1 MRMVLSGVD
10 IVEEVNPFLLTS
22 LSEIEPADTEEFDEN
37 SDLFCEDTLDI
48 YLREMAAVPLLSHQ
62 EEIDLARRFER
73 GKQAQLELA
82 NTKGRISKRKL
93 AELKALISDGLAARE
108 HLIRANTRLVI
119 SIARRYIGCG
129 VPLSDLI
136 QEGNL
141 GLIRAVE
148 KFEYQRGFRF
158 STYATWWIRQAVMRA
173 IAMQSR
179 TIRLPVYLGDRV
191 RQFQQVAHALEQDL
205 GRPPTLQEL
214 ALELNVTPEKVHW
227 VMQISQTPLSLEDPY
242 GDEEDSEF
250 GAFVEDETAEQPYDA
265 VQQMMLQEQV
275 EQALATL
282 TPREARVLRLRYGLG
297 YQRQLTLE
305 EVGDKFGLTRERIR
319 QIELQAL
326 RRLRHPSR
334 ARILREYL

>member
-1 MRMVLSGVD
+1 MLISRTN
-10 IVEEVNPFLLTS
+10 IAEEVGPFLFPS
-22 LSEIEPADTEEFDEN
+22 LNEAESAEIGEDGEQAEN
-37 SDLFCEDTLDI
+37 FPTDTLDL

-62 EEIDLARRFER
+62 EEIELARRFER

-82 NTKGRISKRKL
+82 TARRKLSKKKL

-108 HLIRANTRLVI
+108 HLIKANTRLVI

-191 RQFQQVAHALEQDL
+191 RQFQNVAHALEQDL
-205 GRPPTLQEL
+205 GRPPTLEEL
-214 ALELNVTPEKVHW
+214 AGELQETPEKVHW
-227 VMQISQTPLSLEDPY
+227 VLQMSQTPLSLEDPY
-242 GDEEDSEF
+242 GEEEDAEF
-250 GAFVEDETAEQPYDA
+250 GAFIEDESAEQPYDA
-265 VQQMMLQEQV
+265 VQQLMLREQV

-282 TPREARVLRLRYGLG
+282 SPREARVIRLRYGLG
-297 YQRQLTLE
+297 YPTQLTLE

-334 ARILREYL
+334 ARLLREYL

>member
-1 MRMVLSGVD
+1 MISSGVE
-10 IVEEVNPFLLTS
+10 IVEEVNPFLFAS
-22 LSEIEPADTEEFDEN
+22 LNGVEAVEAEDSEETADHF
-37 SDLFCEDTLDI
+37 SEDTLDL
-48 YLREMAAVPLLSHQ
+48 YLREMATVPLLSHQ
-62 EEIDLARRFER
+62 EEIDLAQRFER
-73 GKQAQLELA
+73 GKQAQLELVNA
-82 NTKGRISKRKL
+82 KRKL
-93 AELKALISDGLAARE
+93 SKKKLEELKALISEGLAARE
-108 HLIRANTRLVI
+108 HLIKANTRLVI

-205 GRPPTLQEL
+205 GRPPTVQEL
-214 ALELNVTPEKVHW
+214 ARELDETPQKVHW
-227 VMQISQTPLSLEDPY
+227 VLQMSQPPLSLEDPY
-242 GDEEDSEF
+242 GEEEDSEF
-250 GAFVEDETAEQPYDA
+250 GSFIEDEMAEQPYDA
-265 VQQMMLQEQV
+265 VQQLMLQEQV

-282 TPREARVLRLRYGLG
+282 SPREARVLRLRYGLG

>member
-1 MRMVLSGVD
+1 MVLSGAD
-10 IVEEVNPFLLTS
+10 IVEEINPFLLTS
-22 LSEIEPADTEEFDEN
+22 LSEIELAETEEYDEN
-37 SDLFCEDTLDI
+37 SDHFSDDTLDI

-82 NTKGRISKRKL
+82 NTKGRISKRRL

-108 HLIRANTRLVI
+108 HLIKANTRLVI

-191 RQFQQVAHALEQDL
+191 RQFQQVAHALEQEL

-214 ALELNVTPEKVHW
+214 AQELNVTPEKVHW
-227 VMQISQTPLSLEDPY
+227 VMQMSQTPLSLEDPY

-250 GAFVEDETAEQPYDA
+250 GVSLLADFFRLHPRRTNWKRCPGFSRQCRNFMAQRRSILCPRLVFHPAFLERGAEPA
-265 VQQMMLQEQV
+265 
-275 EQALATL
+275 
-282 TPREARVLRLRYGLG
+282 
-297 YQRQLTLE
+297 
-305 EVGDKFGLTRERIR
+305 
-319 QIELQAL
+319 AL
-326 RRLRHPSR
+326 RAGWNSHLELAPVRMVV
-334 ARILREYL
+334 I

>member
-1 MRMVLSGVD
+1 MALSGLN
-10 IVEEVNPFLLTS
+10 ILEESVRPLIEMPDTAE
-22 LSEIEPADTEEFDEN
+22 LSDGD
-37 SDLFCEDTLDI
+37 DLVTVPDTLPDDSLDL
-48 YLREMAAVPLLSHQ
+48 YLREMSSVPLLNHQ
-62 EEIDLARRFER
+62 EEI
-73 GKQAQLELA
+73 ELA
-82 NTKGRISKRKL
+82 QRIEQGREAQKRIAGACGRLRKRKL
-93 AELKALISDGLAARE
+93 QELQALVRDGVAARE
-108 HLIRANTRLVI
+108 HLIKANTRLVI

-129 VPLSDLI
+129 VPFSDLI

-191 RQFQQVAHALEQDL
+191 RRIQQVVHSLEQDL
-205 GRPPTLQEL
+205 GRPPTSEEV
-214 ALELNVTPEKVHW
+214 AAETDETPERVNW
-227 VMQISQTPLSLEDPY
+227 FLQLSQIPLSLENPY
-242 GDEEDSEF
+242 GDDEEAEF
-250 GAFVEDETAEQPYDA
+250 GAFIEDELAEKPYDA
-265 VQQMMLQEQV
+265 VQYLMLKEQV
-275 EQALATL
+275 EIALATL
-282 TPREARVLRLRYGLG
+282 TPREARVLRMRYGLDH
-297 YQRQLTLE
+297 QHQLTLE

-334 ARILREYL
+334 ARLLREYL

>member
-1 MRMVLSGVD
+1 MISSGAD
-10 IVEEVNPFLLTS
+10 IVEETNPFLLSS
-22 LSEIEPADTEEFDEN
+22 LGDADLNESEEINERPDQF
-37 SDLFCEDTLDI
+37 SDDSLDI
-48 YLREMAAVPLLSHQ
+48 YLRDMAVVPLLSHQ

-73 GKQAQLELA
+73 GKQAQLELVNA
-82 NTKGRISKRKL
+82 KRKLSKRKL
-93 AELKALISDGLAARE
+93 EELKALISDGLAALE
-108 HLIRANTRLVI
+108 HLIKANTRLVI

-191 RQFQQVAHALEQDL
+191 RQYQNVARSMEQDL
-205 GRPPTLQEL
+205 GRPPTMEEL
-214 ALELNVTPEKVHW
+214 ASELGETPEKVYW
-227 VMQISQTPLSLEDPY
+227 VLQMSQTPISLEDPF
-242 GDEEDSEF
+242 GEEEDAEF
-250 GAFVEDETAEQPYDA
+250 GSFIEDETAEQPFDA
-265 VQQMMLQEQV
+265 VQYRMLQEQV
-275 EQALATL
+275 EYALSTL
-282 TPREARVLRLRYGLG
+282 SPREARVIRLRYGLG

-334 ARILREYL
+334 SRILREYL

>member
-1 MRMVLSGVD
+1 MILSGTD
-10 IVEEVNPFLLTS
+10 IVEEVDPYLLPS
-22 LSEIEPADTEEFDEN
+22 LNRIESSETETGEEN
-37 SDLFCEDTLDI
+37 LEHLPEDSLDL

-82 NTKGRISKRKL
+82 NAKRKLSRKKL
-93 AELKALISDGLAARE
+93 AELKDLISDGLAARE
-108 HLIRANTRLVI
+108 HLIKANTRLVI

-191 RQFQQVAHALEQDL
+191 RQFHHVAHSLEQDL
-205 GRPPTLQEL
+205 GRPPTVQEL
-214 ALELNVTPEKVHW
+214 ARELDETPERVHW
-227 VMQISQTPLSLEDPY
+227 VLQMSQTPLSLEDPY
-242 GDEEDSEF
+242 GEEEDAEF
-250 GAFVEDETAEQPYDA
+250 GAFIEDEMAEQPYDA

-275 EQALATL
+275 EHALSTL
-282 TPREARVLRLRYGLG
+282 SPREARVIRLRYGLG
-297 YQRQLTLE
+297 CQRQMTLE

>member
-1 MRMVLSGVD
+1 MV
-10 IVEEVNPFLLTS
+10 LTS
-22 LSEIEPADTEEFDEN
+22 LKSLQESSGNKREIPEIAEALFKDDIVHLHEN
-37 SDLFCEDTLDI
+37 FPDDPLDL
-48 YLREMAAVPLLSHQ
+48 YLKEMASVPLLSHD
-62 EEIDLARRFER
+62 EEI
-73 GKQAQLELA
+73 ELA
-82 NTKGRISKRKL
+82 QQIESGRKAQKL
-93 AELKALISDGLAARE
+93 IANPETRLNKLQLQELQQQVHEGMAARE

-129 VPLSDLI
+129 VLFSDLI

-191 RQFQQVAHALEQDL
+191 RKIQQIAHNLEQDL
-205 GRPPTLQEL
+205 GRPPTTEEI
-214 ALELNVTPEKVHW
+214 AIEGDETPERVNW
-227 VMQISQTPLSLEDPY
+227 FLQLSQSPLSLENPY
-242 GDEEDSEF
+242 GEDEEAEF
-250 GAFVEDETAEQPYDA
+250 GAFIEDETAEKPYDV
-265 VQQMMLQEQV
+265 VQNLMLQEKI
-275 EQALATL
+275 ESALATL
-282 TPREARVLRLRYGLG
+282 SPREARVIRMRYGLD
-297 YQRQLTLE
+297 RQHELTLE
-305 EVGDKFGLTRERIR
+305 EVGEKFGLTRERIR

-334 ARILREYL
+334 ARTLREYL

>member
-1 MRMVLSGVD
+1 
-10 IVEEVNPFLLTS
+10 
-22 LSEIEPADTEEFDEN
+22 
-37 SDLFCEDTLDI
+37 
-48 YLREMAAVPLLSHQ
+48 
-62 EEIDLARRFER
+62 
-73 GKQAQLELA
+73 
-82 NTKGRISKRKL
+82 
-93 AELKALISDGLAARE
+93 
-108 HLIRANTRLVI
+108 
-119 SIARRYIGCG
+119 
-129 VPLSDLI
+129 
-136 QEGNL
+136 
-141 GLIRAVE
+141 
-148 KFEYQRGFRF
+148 
-158 STYATWWIRQAVMRA
+158 
-173 IAMQSR
+173 MQSR

-191 RQFQQVAHALEQDL
+191 RQFQQVAHALEQEL

-214 ALELNVTPEKVHW
+214 AQELNVTPEKVHW
-227 VMQISQTPLSLEDPY
+227 VMQMSQTPLSLEDPY

>member
-1 MRMVLSGVD
+1 MVLSGAD
-10 IVEEVNPFLLTS
+10 IVRDTNPFLLTS
-22 LSEIEPADTEEFDEN
+22 VSEIELAETEEFEEN
-37 SDLFCEDTLDI
+37 SGNFSDDPLDI
-48 YLREMAAVPLLSHQ
+48 YLREMAAVPLLSRQ

-108 HLIRANTRLVI
+108 HLIKANTRLVI

-158 STYATWWIRQAVMRA
+158 STYATWWIRQAVTRA

-179 TIRLPVYLGDRV
+179 TIRLPVYLGDRL
-191 RQFQQVAHALEQDL
+191 RQIQQVAHALEQDL

-214 ALELNVTPEKVHW
+214 ALELKVPPEKVHF

-250 GAFVEDETAEQPYDA
+250 GAFIEDETAEQPYDV
-265 VQQMMLQEQV
+265 VQQRMLREQV

-297 YQRQLTLE
+297 YQRQFTLE

-334 ARILREYL
+334 ARSLREYL

>member
-1 MRMVLSGVD
+1 MVLSGTN
-10 IVEEVNPFLLTS
+10 IVEEINPFLLTS
-22 LSEIEPADTEEFDEN
+22 IAEVESLEAESGEEDGDHFP
-37 SDLFCEDTLDI
+37 EDSLDI
-48 YLREMAAVPLLSHQ
+48 YLREMATVPLLNHQ

-73 GKQAQLELA
+73 GRQAQQELVNA
-82 NTKGRISKRKL
+82 KRKL
-93 AELKALISDGLAARE
+93 SRKKLEELKALISDGMAARE
-108 HLIRANTRLVI
+108 HLIKANTRLVI

-191 RQFQQVAHALEQDL
+191 RQFQQIAHALEQDL

-214 ALELNVTPEKVHW
+214 AHELDEPPEKVHW
-227 VMQISQTPLSLEDPY
+227 VMQMSQTPLSLEDPY

-250 GAFVEDETAEQPYDA
+250 GSFIEDEMAEQPYDA
-265 VQQMMLQEQV
+265 VQQLMLQEQV
-275 EQALATL
+275 EHALSTL
-282 TPREARVLRLRYGLG
+282 SPREARVIRLRYGLG

>member
-1 MRMVLSGVD
+1 MALSSLKSYPEGGGLGMELPD
-10 IVEEVNPFLLTS
+10 I
-22 LSEIEPADTEEFDEN
+22 SEAPLHDDTIQLPEN
-37 SDLFCEDTLDI
+37 MLDDPLDL
-48 YLREMAAVPLLSHQ
+48 YLKEMSSVPLLSHE
-62 EEIDLARRFER
+62 EEI
-73 GKQAQLELA
+73 ELA
-82 NTKGRISKRKL
+82 QRIEAGREAQKCIANPQTRLSKKRLQKL
-93 AELKALISDGLAARE
+93 QQQVRDGIAARE

-129 VPLSDLI
+129 VLFSDLI

-191 RQFQQVAHALEQDL
+191 RKIQQIAHSLEQDL
-205 GRPPTLQEL
+205 GRPPTIEEI
-214 ALELNVTPEKVHW
+214 AFEGEETPERVNW
-227 VMQISQTPLSLEDPY
+227 FLQLSQSPLSLENPY
-242 GDEEDSEF
+242 GDDEEAEF
-250 GAFVEDETAEQPYDA
+250 GAFIEDELAEKPYDA
-265 VQQMMLQEQV
+265 VQHLMLQEQI
-275 EQALATL
+275 ESALATL
-282 TPREARVLRLRYGLG
+282 TPREARVIRLRYGLDR
-297 YQRQLTLE
+297 QHQLTLE
-305 EVGDKFGLTRERIR
+305 EVGEKFGLTRERIR

>member
-1 MRMVLSGVD
+1 MRMISSGVE
-10 IVEEVNPFLLTS
+10 IVEEVNPFLFAS
-22 LSEIEPADTEEFDEN
+22 LNGVEAVEAEDTEETPDHF
-37 SDLFCEDTLDI
+37 SEDTLDL
-48 YLREMAAVPLLSHQ
+48 YLREMAAVPLLTHQ
-62 EEIDLARRFER
+62 EEIDLAQRFER
-73 GKQAQLELA
+73 GKQAQLELVSA
-82 NTKGRISKRKL
+82 KRKL
-93 AELKALISDGLAARE
+93 SRKKLEELKALISDGLAARE
-108 HLIRANTRLVI
+108 HLIKANTRLVI

-205 GRPPTLQEL
+205 GRPPTVQEL
-214 ALELNVTPEKVHW
+214 AQELDETPQKVHW
-227 VMQISQTPLSLEDPY
+227 VLQMSQTPLSLEDPY
-242 GDEEDSEF
+242 GEEEDSEF
-250 GAFVEDETAEQPYDA
+250 GSFIEDEMAEQPYDA
-265 VQQMMLQEQV
+265 VQQLMLQEQV

-282 TPREARVLRLRYGLG
+282 SPREARVLRLRYGLG

>member
-1 MRMVLSGVD
+1 MALSGID
-10 IVEEVNPFLLTS
+10 ILEVTTPKMFDISDVAEGSDGEERLPLTDS
-22 LSEIEPADTEEFDEN
+22 LPEDSL
-37 SDLFCEDTLDI
+37 DL
-48 YLREMAAVPLLSHQ
+48 YLREMSSVPLLNHQ
-62 EEIDLARRFER
+62 EEI
-73 GKQAQLELA
+73 ELA
-82 NTKGRISKRKL
+82 QKIEKGREAQKKIAEARKRINQQQL
-93 AELKALISDGLAARE
+93 QTLKEIVREGLAARE
-108 HLIRANTRLVI
+108 HLIKANTRLVI

-129 VPLSDLI
+129 VPFSDLI

-191 RQFQQVAHALEQDL
+191 RRIQQIAHALEQDL
-205 GRPPTLQEL
+205 GRPPTSEEL
-214 ALELNVTPEKVHW
+214 AMETDETPERVNW
-227 VMQISQTPLSLEDPY
+227 FMQLSQIPLSLENPY
-242 GDEEDSEF
+242 GDDEDAEF
-250 GAFVEDETAEQPYDA
+250 GAFIEDEFAEKPYDA
-265 VQQMMLQEQV
+265 VQNLMLKEQV
-275 EQALATL
+275 EIALATL
-282 TPREARVLRLRYGLG
+282 TPREARVIRMRYGLDH
-297 YQRQLTLE
+297 QHQLTLE

-334 ARILREYL
+334 ARLLREYL

>member
-1 MRMVLSGVD
+1 MISSGVE
-10 IVEEVNPFLLTS
+10 IVEDVNLFLFAS
-22 LSEIEPADTEEFDEN
+22 LNGVEAVESEDNEETVDHFSEDPL
-37 SDLFCEDTLDI
+37 DL
-48 YLREMAAVPLLSHQ
+48 YLREMATVPLLSHQ
-62 EEIDLARRFER
+62 EEIDLAQRFER

-82 NTKGRISKRKL
+82 NAKRKL
-93 AELKALISDGLAARE
+93 SRKRLEELKALISDGLAARE
-108 HLIRANTRLVI
+108 HLIKANTRLVI

-191 RQFQQVAHALEQDL
+191 RQFQHVAHALEQDL
-205 GRPPTLQEL
+205 GRPPTVQEL
-214 ALELNVTPEKVHW
+214 ARELDETPQKVHW
-227 VMQISQTPLSLEDPY
+227 VLQMSQTPLSLEDPY
-242 GDEEDSEF
+242 GEEEDSEF
-250 GAFVEDETAEQPYDA
+250 GAFIEDEMAEQPYDA
-265 VQQMMLQEQV
+265 VQQLMLQEQV

-282 TPREARVLRLRYGLG
+282 SPREARVLRLRYGLG

>member
-1 MRMVLSGVD
+1 MILSGTE
-10 IVEEVNPFLLTS
+10 IAEEFNPFLIPS
-22 LSEIEPADTEEFDEN
+22 PNEIELSEEEDNEETSSHFPEDIL
-37 SDLFCEDTLDI
+37 DL
-48 YLREMAAVPLLSHQ
+48 YLREMASVPLLSHQ
-62 EEIDLARRFER
+62 EEIELARRFER
-73 GKQAQLELA
+73 GKQAQQELA
-82 NTKGRISKRKL
+82 NAKRKLSKRKL
-93 AELKALISDGLAARE
+93 EQLKALIQDGFAARE
-108 HLIRANTRLVI
+108 HLIKANTRLVI

-136 QEGNL
+136 QEGNM

-191 RQFQQVAHALEQDL
+191 RQFQNVAHALEQDL

-214 ALELNVTPEKVHW
+214 ACELREPPEKVHW
-227 VMQISQTPLSLEDPY
+227 VLQMSQSPLSLEDPY
-242 GDEEDSEF
+242 GDEEDAEF
-250 GAFVEDETAEQPYDA
+250 GAFIEDEAAEQPYDA
-265 VQQMMLQEQV
+265 VQQLMLREQV

-282 TPREARVLRLRYGLG
+282 SPREARVIRLRYGLG
-297 YQRQLTLE
+297 YPNQLTLE

>member
-1 MRMVLSGVD
+1 MLISGTN
-10 IVEEVNPFLLTS
+10 IVEEVNPFLFPSPNEVES
-22 LSEIEPADTEEFDEN
+22 LDIGEEDETAEY
-37 SDLFCEDTLDI
+37 FPEDTLDL
-48 YLREMAAVPLLSHQ
+48 YLREMATVPLLSHQ
-62 EEIDLARRFER
+62 EEIELARRFEK

-82 NTKGRISKRKL
+82 NAKRKL
-93 AELKALISDGLAARE
+93 SKKKLEELKALISDGLAARE
-108 HLIRANTRLVI
+108 HLIKANTRLVI

-191 RQFQQVAHALEQDL
+191 RQFQNVAHALEQDL

-214 ALELNVTPEKVHW
+214 ACELRETPERVHW
-227 VMQISQTPLSLEDPY
+227 VMQMSQRPLSLEDPY
-242 GDEEDSEF
+242 GEEEDAEF
-250 GAFVEDETAEQPYDA
+250 GAFIEDESAEQPYDA
-265 VQQMMLQEQV
+265 VQQLMLQEQV

-282 TPREARVLRLRYGLG
+282 SPREARVIRLRYGLG
-297 YQRQLTLE
+297 YPTQLTLE

>member
-1 MRMVLSGVD
+1 MRMVLSEAKL
-10 IVEEVNPFLLTS
+10 VEDVNPFLLPS
-22 LSEIEPADTEEFDEN
+22 LNEVESVELEDFDEN
-37 SDLFCEDTLDI
+37 SDHFPDDTLDI

-62 EEIDLARRFER
+62 EEIELACRFER

-82 NTKGRISKRKL
+82 STKGRISKRKL
-93 AELKALISDGLAARE
+93 AKLKALISDGLAARE
-108 HLIRANTRLVI
+108 HLIKANTRLVI

-191 RQFQQVAHALEQDL
+191 RQFQQAAHALEQDL
-205 GRPPTLQEL
+205 GRMPTSQEL
-214 ALELNVTPEKVHW
+214 ASELNVPPGKVDW
-227 VMQISQTPLSLEDPY
+227 VLQMSQPPLSLEDPY
-242 GDEEDSEF
+242 GDEEDAEF
-250 GAFVEDETAEQPYDA
+250 GAFIEDEMAEQPYDA
-265 VQQMMLQEQV
+265 VQQLMLQEQV
-275 EQALATL
+275 EQVLSTL
-282 TPREARVLRLRYGLG
+282 SPREARVLRLRFGLG
-297 YQRQLTLE
+297 YPRQLTLE